1 MASLSVSAK
10 VVFPVGDWVYE
21 KINNNTEFE
30 IDAYEGDN
38 STLSTAK
45 SHNNIPITQI
55 GMLAFNGNTT
65 LKSIDINAPI
75 TAIDATAFL
84 NSTALET
91 VNLNS
96 KISIIGADAF
106 AGCTALS
113 IINLEDTMITS
124 VYSGVFS
131 GCDALTEVTLPRT
144 VTSIG
149 EKAFA
154 YCDGLTKITI
164 PESVTTI
171 HDKAFY
177 KSPNVVIYCY
187 KDSAAHVYAESKGIE
202 YVLLEPVETYLL
214 GDVDGDNQVTI
225 MDPTCLQLLL
235 AHFIADEDGRMFIRS
250 DIDHDGLNSIM
261 DATCIQRYI
270 AQFEDGTDIGKI
282 YEY

>member
-1 MASLSVSAK
+1 MKKMNRIISVLLCLVLLFSLASLTVSAK

-21 KINNNTEFE
+21 KINNDKEFE
-30 IDAYEGDN
+30 IDAYEGN
-38 STLSTAK
+38 SRTLSTAS

-55 GMLAFNGNTT
+55 GRLAFNGNDT
-65 LKSIDINAPI
+65 LKSININAPI
-75 TAIDATAFL
+75 NRISATAFL
-84 NSTALET
+84 NCTSLET
-91 VNLNS
+91 VTLNS
-96 KISIIGADAF
+96 EVSVMGANAF
-106 AGCTALS
+106 AGCTSLS
-113 IINLEDTMITS
+113 AINLEDTKVS
-124 VYSGVFS
+124 AVNSGTFS
-131 GCDALTEVTLPRT
+131 
-144 VTSIG
+144 
-149 EKAFA
+149 
-154 YCDGLTKITI
+154 YCDSLVKITI

-171 HDKAFY
+171 AEDAFVG
-177 KSPNVVIYCY
+177 SDNVVIYCY

>member
-1 MASLSVSAK
+1 MSVAARTLYIS
-10 VVFPVGDWVYE
+10 GDWSYE
-21 KINNNTEFE
+21 KINNDTELQIAEYNGSDTDLLTESYF
-30 IDAYEGDN
+30 I
-38 STLSTAK
+38 LL
-45 SHNNIPITQI
+45 PITTI
-55 GMLAFNGNTT
+55 GSNVFNSNTT
-65 LKSIDINAPI
+65 LKSITFDSNIEVVMSNAFTNASNLTSVLLTSSVKNINY
-75 TAIDATAFL
+75 
-84 NSTALET
+84 S
-91 VNLNS
+91 
-96 KISIIGADAF
+96 AF
-106 AGCTALS
+106 AGCSSLS
-113 IINLEDTMITS
+113 SINLEDTNISIVSSSSFMN
-124 VYSGVFS
+124 
-131 GCDALTEVTLPRT
+131 CDSLTEVVLPDT
-144 VTSIG
+144 VITISD
-149 EKAFA
+149 KAFS

-214 GDVDGDNQVTI
+214 GDVDGDNQITI